1 MQKLTAVTTQGS
13 ASRAG
18 EEVDEVFTEIFEK
31 EVLSKR
37 QLPALEVLSKED
49 LILTDRPEFSISLL
63 KNFLRTH
70 EVKTTDDEEE
80 EIIGDETDILK
91 VSKVSDEGKDKINI
105 VYSYSYE
112 VEENIFEENLV
123 IELSLGL
130 NADKKTIIHFER
142 LEGNQL
148 YFKKVVNDLKRNCL
162 A

>member
-1 MQKLTAVTTQGS
+1 MTAVTTQGS

-91 VSKVSDEGKDKINI
+91 VSKVSDEGKDKVHFVLFRSI
-105 VYSYSYE
+105 SYT
-112 VEENIFEENLV
+112 VTV
-123 IELSLGL
+123 M
-130 NADKKTIIHFER
+130 R
-142 LEGNQL
+142 
-148 YFKKVVNDLKRNCL
+148 
-162 A
+162 